1 ENLMWCEPPSIPPA
15 DIIQPL
21 QSNWTIPLSSS
32 MNDKQQLSF
41 IYQPGV
47 GLYDKKVE
55 LDQDLRT
62 SSTTEDVDERIQGQS
77 YRHSLANKLYSLA
90 DKFFTKHDHV
100 FVTSL
105 EANDHAVTRLSHTYH

>member
-1 ENLMWCEPPSIPPA
+1 MWCEPPSIPPA

-55 LDQDLRT
+55 LDQDL
-62 SSTTEDVDERIQGQS
+62 
-77 YRHSLANKLYSLA
+77 
-90 DKFFTKHDHV
+90 
-100 FVTSL
+100 
-105 EANDHAVTRLSHTYH
+105 